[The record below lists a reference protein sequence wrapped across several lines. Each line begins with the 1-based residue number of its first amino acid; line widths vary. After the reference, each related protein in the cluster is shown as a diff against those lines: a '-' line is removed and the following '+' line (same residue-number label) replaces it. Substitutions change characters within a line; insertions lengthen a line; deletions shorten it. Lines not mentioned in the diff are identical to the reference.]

1 MRALP
6 LHDRLLVAVLAA
18 GILPALSCADESWHG
33 DRGGRGHHHDDA
45 RAALQRGAILPIA
58 EILGRVA
65 AEVPG
70 EVIEVELEHE
80 DHEGHAGWIYE
91 LKLITPDGR
100 RLEVFVDA
108 ASGRLLGQEED

>member
-1 MRALP
+1 MRARP
-6 LHDRLLVAVLAA
+6 LHDRLLVLVLAA
-18 GILPALSCADESWHG
+18 GLLPAQSGADESWHG
-33 DRGGRGHHHDDA
+33 DRGRRGHHHDDA
-45 RAALQRGAILPIA
+45 RAALQQGAILPIA

-70 EVIEVELEHE
+70 ELIEVELEQE

-100 RLEVFVDA
+100 RLEIIVDA
-108 ASGRLLGQEED
+108 ATGRLLGQEED